1 MELSAHLQELRKRI
15 LICVVVFSA
24 VALAAFYQA
33 ENLWSILKRPL
44 TGSDLVTLVNLTP
57 AEGIS
62 ASLLSAG
69 IFAAIVTSP
78 ITLYHIYA
86 FCLPAV
92 SKNRHRTFL
101 LSFLSA
107 TVLFFA
113 GSAFAYFL
121 AIPMLFSLLANYST
135 AAVQLWSQ
143 ESYLSFLF
151 RFEIIF
157 ALLFQ
162 MPVAATVLARTGIFD
177 RNFLAR
183 HFRIVIFLSA
193 LFSAIVTP
201 PDLLS
206 LFWVEVPML
215 ALYGISL
222 VAYRAAWRPK

>member
-1 MELSAHLQELRKRI
+1 MELSAHFQELRSRL
-15 LICVVVFSA
+15 LICIVCFCA
-24 VALAAFYQA
+24 FMAIAFYQA
-33 ENLWSILKRPL
+33 EKLWPILKRPL
-44 TGSDLVTLVNLTP
+44 ESSSLVTLVNLTP

-69 IFAAIVTSP
+69 IFAAVASSP
-78 ITLYHIYA
+78 VALYHIYA

-92 SKNRHRTFL
+92 SKERQKVFL

-113 GSAFAYFL
+113 GSAFAYFF
-121 AIPMLFSLLANYST
+121 AIPMLFSLLSSYST

-143 ESYLSFLF
+143 ESYLTFLF
-151 RFEIIF
+151 RFEMIF

-162 MPVAATVLARTGIFD
+162 MPVAAAFLARTGIAD

-193 LFSAIVTP
+193 LFAAIVTP

-206 LFWVEVPML
+206 LFWVAIPML
-215 ALYGISL
+215 ALYAISL
-222 VAYRAAWRPK
+222 LTYRLAWRQR